1 MGENMKYIKHS
12 LKERE
17 KLKERETETSENPGK
32 EIAQRKAK
40 PWKS

>member
-1 MGENMKYIKHS
+1 MKYIKHS

-17 KLKERETETSENPGK
+17 RNWKRETETSENPGK